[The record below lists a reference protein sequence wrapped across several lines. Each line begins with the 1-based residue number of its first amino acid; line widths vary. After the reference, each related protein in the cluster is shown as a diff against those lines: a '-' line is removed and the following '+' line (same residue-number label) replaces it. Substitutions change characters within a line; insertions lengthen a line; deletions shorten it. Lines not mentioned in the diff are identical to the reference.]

1 MKKVTILGIPL
12 DLGAENL
19 GVDIGPNAFRYQKIA
34 EKLTQVGFT
43 VTDKGNIECRP
54 RKSLKVGNPKLKYLK
69 EILRVSEVS
78 AKTTFQAVQKEE
90 KVVAL
95 GGDHSLC
102 LGVISGASVA
112 LDGQLGLIYLDAH
125 GDMNT
130 VKTTLT
136 GNIHG
141 MPLAALMGFGDSKL
155 TNVYKAKTKIAKEN
169 MLHIGGND
177 FDPGELEL
185 IEKEKLQCFKTF
197 DMLSDG
203 LKPLF
208 ERINTLSKQVNNIWV
223 SLDLDVIDELYAPGV
238 GMPNK
243 AGLTY
248 REITTITEYIGKHCN
263 VVGIDIDE
271 YNPLTDVD
279 GKTAELGIDLIA
291 KVLGGSYSWYT
302 SYMEKNKMKRGD

>member
-19 GVDIGPNAFRYQKIA
+19 GVDIGPNAFRYQNIS
-34 EKLTQVGFT
+34 EKLSKAGFK
-43 VTDKGNIECRP
+43 VSDVGNIECKP
-54 RKSLKVGNPKLKYLK
+54 RKLLNIGDPKLKFLD
-69 EILRVSEVS
+69 EILRVSEET
-78 AKTTFQAVQKEE
+78 AKKTDNFIKNGE

-95 GGDHSLC
+95 GGDHSIC
-102 LGVISGASVA
+102 LGVISGASSA
-112 LDGQLGLIYLDAH
+112 LKSELGLIYLDAH

-130 VKTTLT
+130 TETTLT

-141 MPLAALMGFGDSKL
+141 MPLSALIGFGDKRL
-155 TNVYKAKTKIAKEN
+155 TDIHKPQVKIKKEN
-169 MLHIGGND
+169 LLHIGGND

-185 IEKEKLQCFKTF
+185 IEKENINTFKMF
-197 DMLSDG
+197 DMLSEG

-208 ERINTLSKQVNNIWV
+208 AKIDQLSKKVKNVWV
-223 SLDLDVIDELYAPGV
+223 SLDLDCIDEMYAPGV

-243 AGLTY
+243 AGFTY
-248 REITTITEYIGKHCN
+248 REITTIFSFIGNKCN

-279 GKTAELGIDLIA
+279 NKTAELAIELCA
-291 KVLGGSYSWYT
+291 KAFGETYSWYT
-302 SYMEKNKMKRGD
+302 NYMEKNKLG

>member
-279 GKTAELGIDLIA
+279 GKTAELGIELIA